1 MRESN
6 VIIIRFMGTTKY
18 SSDISSVF
26 ESIQKQLETIFNI
39 KQDDDG
45 YAEIESFEN
54 KLFYISENHLSNDKK
69 LIILLDSIDQLS
81 KEDYDLKWLFIRLP
95 KYIKIIFSV
104 IPNYENILDNLKQEI
119 DDENILELKIL
130 EVKEAKDILSNY
142 LKLENRKLS
151 IEQRNSVD
159 KMIDEMVD
167 INPLQIRLIFD
178 VVSKWPSFYNI
189 PEEFIKCTTSIQI
202 IKYLFK
208 NIEKNVFDNEI
219 LFKHCLFYLTLFEYR
234 GITENELEDILS
246 IDDEVL
252 DSIFVHHHPP
262 VRRFQI
268 GLFSRFKYE
277 LKEYITN
284 KTSDDQC
291 VIAW

>member
-1 MRESN
+1 
-6 VIIIRFMGTTKY
+6 
-18 SSDISSVF
+18 
-26 ESIQKQLETIFNI
+26 
-39 KQDDDG
+39 
-45 YAEIESFEN
+45 
-54 KLFYISENHLSNDKK
+54 
-69 LIILLDSIDQLS
+69 
-81 KEDYDLKWLFIRLP
+81 
-95 KYIKIIFSV
+95 
-104 IPNYENILDNLKQEI
+104 LKQEI
-119 DDENILELKIL
+119 DHENRLELKTL
-130 EVKEAKDILSNY
+130 EVKEAKYILSNY
-142 LKLENRKLS
+142 LKLKNRKLS
-151 IEQRNSVD
+151 FEQRSSVD

-167 INPLQIRLIFD
+167 INPLQIQLIFD
-178 VVSKWPSFYNI
+178 VVSKWPSFYDI

-208 NIEKNVFDNEI
+208 NIEKNLFDNEI

-284 KTSDDQC
+284 KTTDDQY